1 MKNII
6 PLRIL
11 LVMKCEK
18 SLLFLFNIAL
28 SLECSK
34 LDVDFDISALG
45 IFLNNYLQHVN
56 LFQLDRGRLLML

>member
-1 MKNII
+1 
-6 PLRIL
+6 
-11 LVMKCEK
+11 MKCEK